1 MMAISTGD
9 KLPDVTLV
17 AMGES
22 GPVQVSL
29 AERLKG
35 RKVVIYGMPGAF
47 TGTCSGVHIPSV
59 VRTAEA
65 MRAKGVDEIMVVTV
79 NDPFVIQAWGDA
91 TGANAAG
98 VSMLG
103 DASGD
108 LAAATGMAFTAPAI
122 GLYNR
127 SSRFACVV
135 EDGVVTV
142 TGVDAAGQCDLSTGE
157 AILEKL

>member
-1 MMAISTGD
+1 MAISTGD

-17 AMGES
+17 AMGDK
-22 GPVQVSL
+22 GPQQVSL

-35 RKVVIYGMPGAF
+35 RKVVVYAMPGAF
-47 TGTCSGVHIPSV
+47 TGTCSGVHMPSV
-59 VRTAEA
+59 VRTADA
-65 MRAKGVDEIMVVTV
+65 MRAKGVDEIMVITV
-79 NDPFVIQAWGDA
+79 NDPFVIKAWGDA

-98 VSMLG
+98 ISMLG
-103 DASGD
+103 DADGS
-108 LAAATGMAFTAPAI
+108 LAQATGMAFTAPAI

-135 EDGVVTV
+135 EDGVVTA

-157 AILEKL
+157 SILEKL

>member
-1 MMAISTGD
+1 MAISTGD
-9 KLPDVTLV
+9 KLPEVTLV
-17 AMGES
+17 AMGDK

-29 AERLKG
+29 ADKLKG
-35 RKVVIYGMPGAF
+35 RKVVMYGMPGAF
-47 TGTCSGVHIPSV
+47 TGTCSGVHMPSV
-59 VRTAEA
+59 VRTADA

-79 NDPFVIQAWGDA
+79 NDPFVIKAWGDA

-98 VSMLG
+98 ITMLG
-103 DASGD
+103 DASGA

-127 SSRFACVV
+127 SSRFACVI
-135 EDGVVTV
+135 EDGVVTM

-157 AILEKL
+157 SILEKL